1 MANKCVKRFEHTRR
15 QRNTSES
22 NSETPLDTQQ
32 SGDIGKVDDTKLQW
46 DVCWDFRERLIGVVL
61 LATISEFREHVL

>member
-1 MANKCVKRFEHTRR
+1 MANECLKRFEHTRR

-22 NSETPLDTQQ
+22 NRETPLDTQQ
-32 SGDIGKVDDTKLQW
+32 SGGIGKVDDTKLQW
-46 DVCWDFRERLIGVVL
+46 DVCWDFQEWLIGGVL

>member
-1 MANKCVKRFEHTRR
+1 MANECLKRFEHTRL

-22 NSETPLDTQQ
+22 NRETPLDTQQ
-32 SGDIGKVDDTKLQW
+32 SGGIGKVDDTKLQW
-46 DVCWDFRERLIGVVL
+46 DVCWDFQEWLIGGVL